1 MRATITADA
10 GRGPG
15 CAVIVIA
22 DAPETAGPAF
32 LLRRASDQKSL
43 TTAGWQENETRLS
56 PDHWE
61 RQGADLRLLVG
72 PAVVDALDDL
82 DAYRLTLVNAA
93 PCVLQVGPL
102 VYSPMRG
109 GHGLA
114 DAAPTPAP
122 DPEPEPAPS
131 PTPEPAAPPEEAAP
145 AEPTAEGLNA
155 SDAPPLALE
164 PEAPAPRRNLPL
176 LLILGLLLLAILAFA
191 LWWFALRGPVAPSA
205 PAATA
210 DTPAARGSTD
220 AAAPAQQQAEQ
231 AQSTPAQQSPLHM
244 AREMLRGQAQP
255 EQSLSAAGPLRT
267 PQASPEQSDAAFLL
281 LEDAAQKGNA
291 AAMYM
296 VAQFYDPQSRLPRGS
311 LPVDLTQARR
321 WYEAALQK
329 GHAEARPALD
339 ALRAYAKTQAD
350 KGDAEA
356 AALLQDW
363 K

>member
-131 PTPEPAAPPEEAAP
+131 PTPQ
-145 AEPTAEGLNA
+145 
-155 SDAPPLALE
+155 
-164 PEAPAPRRNLPL
+164 RR
-176 LLILGLLLLAILAFA
+176 
-191 LWWFALRGPVAPSA
+191 RKK
-205 PAATA
+205 
-210 DTPAARGSTD
+210 
-220 AAAPAQQQAEQ
+220 
-231 AQSTPAQQSPLHM
+231 
-244 AREMLRGQAQP
+244 
-255 EQSLSAAGPLRT
+255 PLR
-267 PQASPEQSDAAFLL
+267 QNQRRKASTRPTRHPWPWS
-281 LEDAAQKGNA
+281 QK
-291 AAMYM
+291 
-296 VAQFYDPQSRLPRGS
+296 
-311 LPVDLTQARR
+311 
-321 WYEAALQK
+321 
-329 GHAEARPALD
+329 RPPPGAICPCS
-339 ALRAYAKTQAD
+339 
-350 KGDAEA
+350 
-356 AALLQDW
+356 
-363 K
+363 